1 MLGLGLQEVGVP
13 KEEPDPNGSN
23 DRWFMGPLGQLPRFP
38 WLSPFRVSRWLSFHY
53 GFSCLRC
60 F

>member
-13 KEEPDPNGSN
+13 KEEPDPNGSI
-23 DRWFMGPLGQLPRFP
+23 DRRFLEAPRASAPLSLVVPFP
-38 WLSPFRVSRWLSFHY
+38 GVRWLSFHY